1 MFSPKIFLALLIPI
15 GVLGNPVS
23 LDQRSPGVVAQAGS
37 PNVIDTNGVYIR
49 ASKAN
54 NGGLIAGYTAHEN
67 NQSIL
72 RLAGSSDGGTSWHF
86 VGEVYR
92 ADSTAHDV
100 DNAMP
105 LQLPSGRIVYAY
117 RNHDR
122 SGGSYTYYR
131 ITLSYSDD
139 GGASFLYLSTV
150 EQQAATPGTPNG
162 LWEPFL
168 RLAAD
173 GSLQCYYSA
182 ENNANDQDGYM
193 KRSTDG
199 GLTWSNWIKV
209 SGGDRTSR
217 DGMIGV
223 ANLNSSGNLI
233 AVFENTESGPFSI
246 DYVLSHDDGNS
257 WGQRAR
263 LYTARNGKNAGAPQ
277 VVNVGGTLV
286 TSFMTNEDVAGTGG
300 NGIDGAQMK
309 VVTSTD
315 GGSTWSGT
323 TITGDAGS
331 HWPGLY
337 TLDQTHFL
345 ALYTKDGL
353 GAVSQDYQ
361 LVN

>member
-1 MFSPKIFLALLIPI
+1 MFFHKIFSALFIPL
-15 GVLGNPVS
+15 GVFGNPVS
-23 LDQRSPGVVAQAGS
+23 LDPRSPGVVIQAGS
-37 PNVIDTNGVYIR
+37 PDVIDTNGVYIR
-49 ASKAN
+49 ASSTS
-54 NGGLIAGYTAHEN
+54 NGGLIAAYTAHDSGL
-67 NQSIL
+67 SIL
-72 RLAGSSDGGTSWHF
+72 RLAGSSNGGSSWHF

-92 ADSTAHDV
+92 ANSTTHDV
-100 DNAMP
+100 DNPMV

-139 GGASFLYLSTV
+139 GGVSFLYLSTV
-150 EQQAATPGTPNG
+150 QQQAATPGTPNG

-168 RLAAD
+168 RVAAD

-182 ENNANDQDGYM
+182 ENNGADQDGYM

-223 ANLNSSGNLI
+223 APIDNSGNLI
-233 AVFENTESGPFSI
+233 AVFENTESGPYSI

-263 LYTARNGKNAGAPQ
+263 LYTARNGANAGAPQ
-277 VVNVGGTLV
+277 VINVGGTLV
-286 TSFMTNEDVAGTGG
+286 TSFMTNEDVNGIGP

-315 GGSTWSGT
+315 GGLTWGGT
-323 TITGDAGS
+323 TITGQAPS

-353 GAVSQDYQ
+353 GAVSQAYQ
-361 LVN
+361 LIN

>member
-1 MFSPKIFLALLIPI
+1 MFFHKFFSALFIPI
-15 GVLGNPVS
+15 GVFGNPVS
-23 LDQRSPGVVAQAGS
+23 LEQRSPGVVVKAGS
-37 PNVIDTNGVYIR
+37 PITIDTNGIYIR
-49 ASKAN
+49 ASSTS
-54 NGGLIAGYTAHEN
+54 NGGLIAGYTSHES

-72 RLAGSSDGGTSWHF
+72 RLASSSNKGASWQF

-92 ADSTAHDV
+92 ADSSAHDV

-122 SGGSYTYYR
+122 SGNSYTYYR

-139 GGASFLYLSTV
+139 GGRSFQFLSTV
-150 EQQAATPGTPNG
+150 AEQAATPGTLNG

-168 RLAAD
+168 RLARD

-182 ENNANDQDGYM
+182 ENNAADQDGFM

-223 ANLNSSGNLI
+223 ANIDNSGNLI
-233 AVFENTESGPFSI
+233 AVFENTESGPFTI

-263 LYTARNGKNAGAPQ
+263 IYTPRNGANAGAPQ

-286 TSFMTNEDVAGTGG
+286 TSFMTNEDVAGSGG

-315 GGSTWSGT
+315 GGRTWGGSTV
-323 TITGDAGS
+323 TGDAGS
-331 HWPGLY
+331 HWPGLF
-337 TLDQTHFL
+337 TIDQTHFL
-345 ALYTKDGL
+345 ALYSRDGL
-353 GAVSQDYQ
+353 GAVSQSYQ
-361 LVN
+361 LTN

>member
-1 MFSPKIFLALLIPI
+1 MLSPTVLLALLIPV

-23 LDQRSPGVVAQAGS
+23 LNQRSPGVVTQAGS
-37 PNVIDTNGVYIR
+37 PDVIDTNGVYIR
-49 ASKAN
+49 ASLTS

-67 NQSIL
+67 GQSIL
-72 RLAGSSDGGTSWHF
+72 RLAGSSNCGTSWQF

-92 ADSTAHDV
+92 ANSTTHDV

-122 SGGSYTYYR
+122 SGNSYTYYR

-139 GGASFLYLSTV
+139 GGATFSYLSTV
-150 EQQAATPGTPNG
+150 QQQAATPGTPNG

-168 RLAAD
+168 RVAAD

-223 ANLNSSGNLI
+223 ANLNNSGNLI

-246 DYVLSHDDGNS
+246 DYVLSQDDGNS

-263 LYTARNGKNAGAPQ
+263 LYTAANGKNAGAPQ
-277 VVNVGGTLV
+277 VINVGGTLV
-286 TSFMTNEDVAGTGG
+286 TSFMTNEDVQGTGG

-315 GGSTWSGT
+315 GGSTWGGK
-323 TITGDAGS
+323 TITGNTGS

-345 ALYTKDGL
+345 ALYTKDGT
-353 GAVSQDYQ
+353 GAVSQEYQ

>member
-1 MFSPKIFLALLIPI
+1 MFSLKIFLALLIPI
-15 GVLGNPVS
+15 GVLGNLVS
-23 LDQRSPGVVAQAGS
+23 LDQQSPGVVAQAGS

-49 ASKAN
+49 ASSTN
-54 NGGLIAGYTAHEN
+54 RGGLIAGYTAHEN

-72 RLAGSSDGGTSWHF
+72 RLAGSSDSGTSWHF

-199 GLTWSNWIKV
+199 GLTWSNWIKI

-223 ANLNSSGNLI
+223 ANINNSGNLI

-353 GAVSQDYQ
+353 GAVSQEYQ

>member
-1 MFSPKIFLALLIPI
+1 MFSPKIFLALLIPL
-15 GVLGNPVS
+15 GVLGNTAS
-23 LDQRSPGVVAQAGS
+23 LDQRSPGIVTQAGS

-49 ASKAN
+49 ASSTN

-105 LQLPSGRIVYAY
+105 LQLPSGRIIYAY

-131 ITLSYSDD
+131 ITVSYSDD

-168 RLAAD
+168 RLATD

-223 ANLNSSGNLI
+223 ANINNSGNLI

-337 TLDQTHFL
+337 TVDQTHFL

-353 GAVSQDYQ
+353 GAVSQEYQ
-361 LVN
+361 LIN